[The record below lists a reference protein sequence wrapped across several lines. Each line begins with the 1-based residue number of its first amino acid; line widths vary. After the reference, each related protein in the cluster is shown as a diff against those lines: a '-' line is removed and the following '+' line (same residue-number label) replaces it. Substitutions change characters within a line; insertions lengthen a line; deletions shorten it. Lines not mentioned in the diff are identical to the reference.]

1 MSKSRSGDRH
11 EGSMVNVRLDAE
23 LFAALA
29 AVCAKEDRTRASIIK
44 RALALYA
51 VRYGHSWP
59 VPAPDLELAPNA
71 LGVPPAPAG
80 GPVS

>member
-1 MSKSRSGDRH
+1 MGRKRLDDRH
-11 EGSMVNVRLDAE
+11 KGQPVNVRLEIELMDA
-23 LFAALA
+23 LRAISAR
-29 AVCAKEDRTRASIIK
+29 EDRPLSTIIK

-59 VPAPDLELAPNA
+59 VPAPDLELVPNA

>member
-1 MSKSRSGDRH
+1 LRAMCDR
-11 EGSMVNVRLDAE
+11 
-23 LFAALA
+23 
-29 AVCAKEDRTRASIIK
+29 EDRTTAAIIK